1 MPSQRELF
9 FRYLAQTSPSPLAIE
24 IAYAQGVYLYT
35 SEGKKIIDLIS
46 GIAVSNV
53 GHRHPK
59 VQQAIEN
66 QLNKYWHVMVYGE
79 LIQSPQNELA
89 YHLCQTLPSH
99 LNNVYFTNSG
109 SEAIEGAMKLAKRFT
124 QRTQIITCY
133 NAYHGSSQ
141 GALSISGNEKFKQA
155 YRPLLP
161 DIQYIHYG
169 SFSDLDKITRRTAAV
184 FVETIQGEAGVKIA
198 CTHYFQAL
206 QCRCREVGALLVLD
220 EIQSGFGRT
229 GKFWAF
235 EHFAVQPDI
244 LVCAK
249 GMGGGMPIGAFISSQ
264 EIMRTLTYNPILG
277 HITTFGGHPVSC
289 AASLATLQVIQE
301 ENLLAQVEPK
311 AQLFRELLKHPKILN
326 FRNIGLMIA
335 LEFENF
341 ATLKPIIDKAIQLG
355 VLTDWFLYCD
365 NAMRIAPPLII
376 TESQIR
382 EACQLIL
389 QAIEAGIKHN

>member
-1 MPSQRELF
+1 MPTPRELF
-9 FRYLAQTSPSPLAIE
+9 FQYVAQTSPTPLAIE
-24 IAYAQGVYLYT
+24 IAHAEGVYLYT
-35 SEGKKIIDLIS
+35 PEGKKMIDLIS

-59 VQQAIEN
+59 VQQAVEN

-89 YHLCQTLPSH
+89 YQLCQTLPAH

-124 QRTQIITCY
+124 QRTQILSCY

-141 GALSISGNEKFKQA
+141 GALSISGSEKFKQA

-161 DIQYIHYG
+161 DIQHIHYG
-169 SFSDLDKITRRTAAV
+169 SFSDLNKITERTAAV
-184 FVETIQGEAGVKIA
+184 FIETIQGEAGVKIA
-198 CTHYFQAL
+198 CTNYFQAL
-206 QCRCREVGALLVLD
+206 QQRCHEVGALLVLD
-220 EIQSGFGRT
+220 EIQTGFGRT
-229 GKFWAF
+229 GRFWAF
-235 EHFAVQPDI
+235 EHFDIQPDI

-249 GMGGGMPIGAFISSQ
+249 GMGGGMPIGAFISSKEVMQ
-264 EIMRTLTYNPILG
+264 VLTYHPILG

-289 AASLATLQVIQE
+289 AASLATLQVIQS
-301 ENLLAQVEPK
+301 ENLLPQVAPK
-311 AQLFRELLKHPKILN
+311 AELFRTLLKHPKILD

-335 LEFENF
+335 LEFEDF
-341 ATLKPIIDKAIQLG
+341 ATLKPIIDKALQLG

-365 NAMRIAPPLII
+365 HAMRIAPPLTL
-376 TESQIR
+376 TEEQIH
-382 EACQLIL
+382 EACQIIL
-389 QAIEAGIKHN
+389 QAIEEA